1 MKTAII
7 MGIPGCGKTS
17 IIELALKKMK
27 GTYEV
32 INFGTLMFSMLK
44 EKKLVKTR
52 DEMRK
57 LNEQIQIDA
66 QEKAAEK
73 IADLAKKQNIIVD
86 THCSIQTSKGYV
98 VGLPESVLKKIS
110 PDQIILIEAS
120 SEEIFKRRVKD
131 NTRTRDADSV
141 ERIEFHQQINRNLA
155 LTFCTLTRAVFS
167 IVKNKTGHLLVGSK
181 ELAEIIQV

>member
-17 IIELALKKMK
+17 IIELALKKLK

-44 EKKLVKTR
+44 EKKIVKTR

-57 LNEQIQIDA
+57 LKEQIQMDA
-66 QEKAAEK
+66 QEKAAKK
-73 IADLAKKQNIIVD
+73 IAELAKKQNIIVD
-86 THCSIQTSKGYV
+86 THCSIQTPKGYV
-98 VGLPESVLKKIS
+98 VGLPEQVLKKIS

-120 SEEIFKRRVKD
+120 SEEIFKRRIKD
-131 NTRTRDADSV
+131 NTRVRDTDSV
-141 ERIEFHQQINRNLA
+141 EKIEFHQQINRSLS
-155 LTFCTLTRAVFS
+155 LTFCVLTGAVFS
-167 IVKNKTGHLLVGSK
+167 IVENKTGKLLVGSK
-181 ELAEIIQV
+181 ELAEIIHA